1 MANLRDHL
9 QPDEE
14 ITYTAR
20 PTQLTLVAPLLA
32 TLAILISAFV
42 IWVQTAEIF
51 ILLIGAILAGIGLI
65 YLLLQF
71 IVLKSNLYVVTT
83 RRIIKQTGIFSKRS
97 VDTYLDKINN
107 VDHYQSLWGRLLNY
121 GHIEIDTASESG
133 TTPFPMISKPLQ
145 FKQVVLANAQRYRTG
160 PVGFAAAASSGADR
174 LRQLKALLDDGLIN
188 QAEFDEKRK
197 KLIEDL

>member
-1 MANLRDHL
+1 MAGLRDHL
-9 QPDEE
+9 QADEE

-20 PTQLTLVAPLLA
+20 PTQLTLVPPLLA
-32 TLAILISAFV
+32 TLVILISAFV

-51 ILLIGAILAGIGLI
+51 ILLIGALLAAVGLI
-65 YLLLQF
+65 YLLGQF
-71 IVLKSNLYVVTT
+71 IVLKSNVYVVTN

-121 GHIEIDTASESG
+121 GHIEIDTASETG
-133 TTPFPMISKPLQ
+133 TTPFPMISRPMQ
-145 FKQVVLANAQRYRTG
+145 FKQVVLANAQRYRIG
-160 PVGFAAAASSGADR
+160 HGGFAPATASGADR
-174 LRQLKALLDDGLIN
+174 LRQLKSLLDDGLIN

-197 KLIEDL
+197 KLVEDL